1 MERGILLET
10 LANELPPDAISF
22 SSKLANIEKKKND
35 EILLEFEN
43 GNHLSAEVY
52 LHPKSFPFSSL
63 MHLIEQLES

>member
-43 GNHLSAEVY
+43 GNLLSAEV
-52 LHPKSFPFSSL
+52 
-63 MHLIEQLES
+63 